1 METKL
6 PRIAELARSQPRMQF
21 TSLAYLLDEDSL
33 KQCHHELPGNKAAG
47 IMGVT
52 KEDYGEEL
60 NDNVENLV
68 HRMKKKSYRPQP
80 VRRTYIDKAG
90 SRKKRPLGIP
100 EHEDK
105 IVQRGLA
112 KILTAI
118 YENDFLDCSF
128 GFRPK
133 RNCHDALKIL
143 NVYIEQRYTNYIV
156 DVDIKGFFDNVDH
169 EWMMAFLEHRIKDPS
184 ILRLIARFL
193 KAGYMEETKR
203 YKEESGTPQG
213 GVVSPILAN
222 VYLHYVLDLWFERKV
237 RKECKGQA
245 YLVRYADDFV
255 CCFQYQQDAY
265 KFFEGLKQR
274 LAKFNLEVAEDK
286 TNIIPFGRFAEE
298 NSRRNGNRK
307 PSTFNFL
314 GFTHYCSQSQKGKFR
329 VKRKTDNKKM
339 RAKLRQT
346 KKWLKEN
353 RTEGAEFIMDR
364 IRRSLI
370 GYYNYYCITDNS
382 PTVDLFRDNIRAL
395 LFKWLNRRSQK
406 KSFTWEKFV
415 LFLKKFPLPRPSVK
429 VNIYQLRDHINYI
442 L

>member
-6 PRIAELARSQPRMQF
+6 LRIAELARSYPEMQF
-21 TSLAYLLDEDSL
+21 TSLAHLLDEASL
-33 KQCHHELPGNKAAG
+33 KQCHQELPDNKATG

-52 KEDYGEEL
+52 KEEYGEEL
-60 NDNVENLV
+60 NNNVENLV
-68 HRMKKKSYRPQP
+68 RRMKKKSYRPQP
-80 VRRTYIDKAG
+80 ARRTYIDKAG
-90 SRKKRPLGIP
+90 SKKKRPLGIP

-112 KILTAI
+112 KILTSI
-118 YENDFLDCSF
+118 YESDFLDCSF

-143 NVYIEQRYTNYIV
+143 NVYIERRRTNYIV

-169 EWMMAFLEHRIKDPS
+169 KWMMAFLEHRIKDPS

-193 KAGYMEETKR
+193 KAGYMEETKL
-203 YKEESGTPQG
+203 YKESSGTPQG

-222 VYLHYVLDLWFERKV
+222 IYLHYVLDLWFERKV

-286 TNIIPFGRFAEE
+286 TNIISFGRFAEKKC
-298 NSRRNGNRK
+298 RQNGNRK

-314 GFTHYCSQSQKGKFR
+314 GFTHYCGQSRKGKFR

-346 KKWLKEN
+346 KIWLKEN
-353 RTEGAEFIMDR
+353 RTKGAEFIMDK

-370 GYYNYYCITDNS
+370 GYYNYYGITDNS
-382 PTVDLFRDNIRAL
+382 PAVDLFRDNIRTL

-415 LFLKKFPLPRPSVK
+415 LFLKKFPLPRPTVK
-429 VNIYQLRDHINYI
+429 VSIYQLRDHINYI